1 MNRSRIKPTIGQQHV
16 SAVNSSFWWLLL
28 FLLIKP
34 LGMITESWTHFETYI
49 LLIVY
54 IFTERLNK
62 NTVRACVLCTFTQ
75 LTKRSFNSWKCGSLP
90 YFMCYEQVLEFFF
103 MLPRCIA
110 ENPSVIVC
118 HYQFNHTVRIY
129 ECSEMFK
136 IFPASFIIWC
146 YMKWCFLSIR
156 SRDYYS
162 IHSLFVYESVF

>member
-16 SAVNSSFWWLLL
+16 SAVNSSFWWLL

-62 NTVRACVLCTFTQ
+62 NTVRACVLCTFTK
-75 LTKRSFNSWKCGSLP
+75 LPKRSFNSWKCGSLP
-90 YFMCYEQVLEFFF
+90 YFMCYEQVLDFFF
-103 MLPRCIA
+103 HVAEVHCWKSFCHCVSLSVQSHSQNIWMLRNVQDFSSI
-110 ENPSVIVC
+110 I
-118 HYQFNHTVRIY
+118 HHLMLY
-129 ECSEMFK
+129 EEM
-136 IFPASFIIWC
+136 
-146 YMKWCFLSIR
+146 CFLSIR